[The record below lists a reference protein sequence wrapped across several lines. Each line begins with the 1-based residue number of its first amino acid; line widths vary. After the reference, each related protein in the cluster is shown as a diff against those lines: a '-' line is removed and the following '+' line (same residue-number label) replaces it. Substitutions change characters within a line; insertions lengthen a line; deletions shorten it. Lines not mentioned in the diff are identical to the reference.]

1 MRSAIFVVK
10 TGESLGYGEKAIN
23 FTDFN
28 VAADINEE
36 EESVVILSIKK
47 LNLVLQCEQQHP
59 GRCLVNMSD
68 NYASEDPGWTW
79 GGRSKY

>member
-1 MRSAIFVVK
+1 MRLAIFVVK

-28 VAADINEE
+28 VAADISE

-47 LNLVLQCEQQHP
+47 IKFGFLV
-59 GRCLVNMSD
+59 
-68 NYASEDPGWTW
+68 
-79 GGRSKY
+79 